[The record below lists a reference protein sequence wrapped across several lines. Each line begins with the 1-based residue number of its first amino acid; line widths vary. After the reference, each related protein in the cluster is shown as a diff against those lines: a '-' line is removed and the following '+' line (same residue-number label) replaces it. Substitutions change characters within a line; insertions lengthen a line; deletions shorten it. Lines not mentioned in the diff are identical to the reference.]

1 MKILQLDIEG
11 FRSLKKVSWKPG
23 DLNVIIGPNGTGKSN
38 LLRFLELM
46 SVSAQGR
53 LGKYIQSL
61 GGMEPIV
68 WDGKVTDISF
78 KVKATPVE
86 ENLDIE
92 REALTYELIFTR
104 LGGSSSYQI
113 QRELLANEHR
123 VETDEEKKGV
133 FLERKGV
140 DGWIFDYNENQR
152 IWTGP
157 DIETGSDDLITIYE
171 ETILS
176 IVGSPFISNR
186 LISLFK
192 QHLASWAIYH
202 DVLVHKDASIRQAA
216 VARLEKRV
224 VADGQNLIPVLH
236 TLYTGDRDFKKE
248 INAAMRAAFGDD
260 FDELVFP
267 PAADQR
273 IQLRVRWKSLKREQS
288 AADLSDGTL
297 RFLLLLTILAS
308 PSPPPLIAIDEPE
321 TGLHP
326 SMLPIIAEYAVDA
339 ATRTQVIFTTHSPQ
353 FLDAFTDTRPTTT
366 VAKWENGETTLK
378 VLAGEQLD
386 YWLKEYSLG
395 ALFKSG
401 ELEGME

>member
-23 DLNVIIGPNGTGKSN
+23 DLNVVIGPNGTGKSN
-38 LLRFLELM
+38 LLRFLELI

-61 GGMEPIV
+61 GGMQPIV
-68 WDGKVTDISF
+68 WDGQASSILFKQRMRTDYSDWVTY
-78 KVKATPVE
+78 VLECA
-86 ENLDIE
+86 
-92 REALTYELIFTR
+92 R
-104 LGGSSSYQI
+104 LGGGSSYQI
-113 QRELLANEHR
+113 QHELLADYYL
-123 VETDEEKKGV
+123 VENGERKEPYVFLGRNGSTAWVFDQDEKHDIVTATDEQISG
-133 FLERKGV
+133 
-140 DGWIFDYNENQR
+140 
-152 IWTGP
+152 
-157 DIETGSDDLITIYE
+157 YE
-171 ETILS
+171 ETLLS
-176 IVGSPFISNR
+176 ITAGPFFTNH
-186 LISLFK
+186 LITQFK
-192 QHLASWAIYH
+192 QQLASWAIYH
-202 DVLVHKDASIRQAA
+202 DVLVNKDATIRQAA

-224 VADGQNLIPVLH
+224 DPDGQNLISVLH
-236 TLYTGDRDFKKE
+236 TLYDGDRDFKKE
-248 INAAMRAAFGDD
+248 INTAMHAAFGDD
-260 FDELVFP
+260 FDELNFP

-297 RFLLLLTILAS
+297 RFLLLLAILVS

-353 FLDAFTDTRPTTT
+353 FLDAFTGMKPTTT
-366 VAKWENGETTLK
+366 VAKWENGETALK
-378 VLAGEQLD
+378 VIEGEQLD

>member
-38 LLRFLELM
+38 LLCFLELM

-61 GGMEPIV
+61 GGMLSIV
-68 WDGKVTDISF
+68 WDGQVDTISF
-78 KVKATPVE
+78 QTKILLTNANHHPLK
-86 ENLDIE
+86 D
-92 REALTYELIFTR
+92 ALTYFLEFVK
-104 LGGSSSYQI
+104 LGGGGFYRV
-113 QRELLANEHR
+113 QRELLANFNQ
-123 VETDEEKKGV
+123 VENGENLEPLKTFERSQANSKVYDEIGNAIFTPEGLLKDEET
-133 FLERKGV
+133 L
-140 DGWIFDYNENQR
+140 
-152 IWTGP
+152 
-157 DIETGSDDLITIYE
+157 
-171 ETILS
+171 LS
-176 IVGSPFISNR
+176 MFSTPFAKNLR
-186 LISLFK
+186 AALVQQSLV
-192 QHLASWAIYH
+192 AWRIYH
-202 DVLVHKDASIRQAA
+202 DLQVHQNTVLRQAA
-216 VARLEKRV
+216 VARFEKWLEP
-224 VADGQNLIPVLH
+224 DGQNLIPVLH
-236 TLYTGDRDFKKE
+236 TLYYSNRDFKRE
-248 INAAMRAAFGDD
+248 IDSAMHAAFGDD

-353 FLDAFTDTRPTTT
+353 FLDAFTDTKPSTT

>member
-1 MKILQLDIEG
+1 MVQSVILKIMKILQLDIEG

-23 DLNVIIGPNGTGKSN
+23 DLNVVIGPNGTGKSN

-68 WDGKVTDISF
+68 WDGRSTDISF
-78 KVKATPVE
+78 
-86 ENLDIE
+86 NLRTQLGE
-92 REALTYELIFTR
+92 RNWMTYFLQMAR
-104 LGGSSSYQI
+104 LGMRSSYRI
-113 QRELLANEHR
+113 QRELFADYDAVANGKQTEPL
-123 VETDEEKKGV
+123 K
-133 FLERKGV
+133 FLERTGLQAR
-140 DGWIFDYNENQR
+140 IFAEKQQILTAPEESVLEDESFLA
-152 IWTGP
+152 IAAGP
-157 DIETGSDDLITIYE
+157 F
-171 ETILS
+171 
-176 IVGSPFISNR
+176 VSN
-186 LISLFK
+186 LLLKMFQ
-192 QHLASWAIYH
+192 QHLAHWTIYH
-202 DVLVHKDASIRQAA
+202 DVHVHRDAIIRQPA
-216 VARLEKRV
+216 VARFEKQV
-224 VADGQNLIPVLH
+224 EADGQNLIPVLH
-236 TLYTGDRDFKKE
+236 TLYTGSRDFKNE
-248 INAAMRAAFGDD
+248 LNAAMHAAFGED
-260 FDELVFP
+260 FDELIFP

-353 FLDAFTDTRPTTT
+353 FLDAFTDTKPTTT
-366 VAKWENGETTLK
+366 IAKWENGETTLK
-378 VLAGEQLD
+378 VLEGEQLD

-401 ELEGME
+401 ELEAME